1 MHHNIASTM
10 FDLPQPF
17 GPTTAVIPS
26 PKRNDVLSMNDLK
39 PWISSRLIRT
49 FRHPRPSCMA
59 MQCNPDRTVPSRG
72 TACKAKI
79 PYRGIARP
87 RWARNRANVQ
97 AFQANPSAS
106 SRPLLERTSS
116 ICAILVGVFLLSAAP
131 VWAQNDSQ
139 LPGDVVLPG
148 GMPTPAPG
156 NGERPL
162 EGPRLRVVSV
172 VVIDPGHGG
181 DDAGARATA
190 RDGADPAAALVEK
203 NLTLAI
209 ARRVESAIV
218 AQTGGRVLLTRTSD
232 VRVGS
237 AERAAFTNESRA
249 DLLVS
254 IHLNGS
260 PSPAARG
267 FQVYYHDASGAD
279 DAPPPR
285 ADPAVPAPKRW
296 PAAQRGV
303 ESDSARLAEI
313 VRESLAAKLALPD
326 RGVRRIP
333 IATLEGA
340 TCPAILVE
348 VGYLTN
354 AEEALA
360 LSTAAVQDA
369 FAEAIAEAVLRMDA
383 VLAAGA
389 NE

>member
-1 MHHNIASTM
+1 
-10 FDLPQPF
+10 
-17 GPTTAVIPS
+17 
-26 PKRNDVLSMNDLK
+26 
-39 PWISSRLIRT
+39 
-49 FRHPRPSCMA
+49 
-59 MQCNPDRTVPSRG
+59 MQCNPDRTVPSRKP
-72 TACKAKI
+72 ACKAKI
-79 PYRGIARP
+79 PYRGLSRP
-87 RWARNRANVQ
+87 HWMRNSANVQ
-97 AFQANPSAS
+97 AFPANPSVS
-106 SRPLLERTSS
+106 SRPLLERLAP
-116 ICAILVGVFLLSAAP
+116 ICAILVGILLVAAAP
-131 VWAQNDSQ
+131 AAWAQNDSQ

-148 GMPTPAPG
+148 GNSTPIPGG

-162 EGPRLRVVSV
+162 EGPRLRAVSV
-172 VVIDPGHGG
+172 VVVDPGHGG
-181 DDAGARATA
+181 DDAGARASA
-190 RDGADPAAALVEK
+190 KAGEDPAAALVEK
-203 NLTLAI
+203 NLTLAF

-218 AQTGGRVLLTRTSD
+218 AQTGARVLLTRSSD
-232 VRVGS
+232 VRV
-237 AERAAFTNESRA
+237 APADRAAFTNEARA

-267 FQVYYHDASGAD
+267 FQVYYHDASTATD
-279 DAPPPR
+279 DAPAPR
-285 ADPAVPAPKRW
+285 GDPAVPPPTRW

-303 ESDSARLAEI
+303 EADSARLAEI
-313 VRESLAAKLALPD
+313 VRESLAAKLTLPD

-360 LSTAAVQDA
+360 LSTGAVQDA
-369 FAEAIAEAVLRMDA
+369 FAEAIAEAVLRMDS